1 MEVRPALVFRL
12 VLESFWS
19 RVLIVDGSMANRK
32 LLNRKLITG
41 EFKELQWKVETAKTG
56 ETCLEMIDAGG
67 VFDLI
72 VVDDNMQDAGGELLE
87 TEATELIRKREDG
100 GRHRPL
106 IFGCSG
112 NSTAEDKEKGRKSG
126 HDWFWEKPA
135 PPGEQSLQAVARL
148 WGEKRGR

>member
-1 MEVRPALVFRL
+1 MLAPRQLRLINLLPPLISDILPQALASQACCVEVRPALVFRL

-100 GRHRPL
+100 G
-106 IFGCSG
+106 G
-112 NSTAEDKEKGRKSG
+112 TGR
-126 HDWFWEKPA
+126 
-135 PPGEQSLQAVARL
+135 
-148 WGEKRGR
+148 